1 MHSVTLG
8 IIGLGN
14 MGMAI
19 VEGLMEAKACSIV
32 GFDLDPAKTKKAAEL
47 GIEIAPDAE
56 TAAAKADYLLMAVK
70 PNIMEKALAAL
81 AHALDDSKVV
91 VSIAAG
97 ITQKK
102 LAVWSGGQTPVVRVM
117 PNTPAMVGEGVF
129 GICLEDDRLGE
140 EAKQTITAL
149 FEVLGQ
155 VHVLPEKDFDAF
167 TAVAGCGPAYVF
179 YFMEAIIEAGV
190 TMGLTRPQV
199 TDIVTALF
207 SGSTKLAAESDLH
220 ISQLR
225 EMVCSPGGS
234 TIAGTNMLDL
244 NAVRA
249 SIVEAVQAA
258 KRRNEELGG

>member
-1 MHSVTLG
+1 MPPVTLG
-8 IIGLGN
+8 IVGLGN

-19 VEGLMEAKACSIV
+19 AEGLAEAKACTLL
-32 GFDLDPAKTKKAAEL
+32 GFDLDPAKTDKAA
-47 GIEIAPDAE
+47 GIGMEIAGEAE
-56 TAAAKADYLLMAVK
+56 IVAAKADYVLMALK
-70 PNIMEKALAAL
+70 PNIMEPVLAGI
-81 AHALDDSKVV
+81 AHALDENTVII
-91 VSIAAG
+91 SIAAG

-102 LAVWSGGQTPVVRVM
+102 LAVWSGGQSPVVRVM

-129 GICLEDDRLGE
+129 GICLEDDRLSE
-140 EAKQTITAL
+140 EAKQTVGAL
-149 FEVLGQ
+149 FEVIGQ
-155 VHVLPEKDFDAF
+155 VHVLPEKSFDAF

-220 ISQLR
+220 VSQLR

-234 TIAGTNMLDL
+234 TIAGTNTLDL

-249 SIVEAVQAA
+249 AVVEAVQAA
-258 KRRNEELGG
+258 KRRNEELGA